1 VLGFADKLT
10 VGGADTGDTVTVVL
24 AEAEPPLPVQ
34 VIVYVVVTEGD
45 TDADPEIP
53 LAVNP
58 LPTQD
63 VALVDG

>member
-1 VLGFADKLT
+1 
-10 VGGADTGDTVTVVL
+10 VTVAV

-34 VIVYVVVTEGD
+34 VIEYVVVAAGETG
-45 TDADPEIP
+45 TDPESP

-63 VALVDG
+63 VALVDE